1 MPEIDGL
8 EAYRQIKAE
17 KEGINTDSVFIM
29 LTASD
34 ETSARELFMKEG
46 FDDYLPKPLQIR
58 ELEEI
63 LRKHLSGY

>member
-1 MPEIDGL
+1 M
-8 EAYRQIKAE
+8 
-17 KEGINTDSVFIM
+17 
-29 LTASD
+29 
-34 ETSARELFMKEG
+34 FMKEG